1 MNNCNEIIRS
11 PIFYMGNK
19 YKLLNQLL
27 PLFPNNIDT
36 FYDLF
41 GGSGCVSA
49 NVSSNKTIYNEL
61 NGNIV
66 KLFELFINYDSNY
79 IDNAI
84 NNYIKLYDL
93 NKEGTDVRQNN
104 PDIKE
109 TRDFYNKK
117 YIKFRESY
125 NKSERDYLMLYT
137 LTFYS
142 FSNLIRF
149 NKNNE
154 FNMPYGNRCYTSQ
167 HKQIIDKWCNKIK
180 TKNILIN
187 QKNAFDILENTNF
200 NQEDFIYLDPPYFNT
215 LAIYNEKRAFG
226 GWDINCDFRLFKILE
241 KLNLKGIKWGLSNVF
256 KNKNNINNHLI
267 KWCEK
272 NKWNVYHLD
281 FTYSSLGKGN
291 AKSDEVYICN
301 YNLEN
306 YNQAKQISIFDF
318 IGDEK

>member
-1 MNNCNEIIRS
+1 MMNNCNEIIRS

-49 NVSSNKTIYNEL
+49 NVNSNKTLYNEL
-61 NGNIV
+61 NENIV
-66 KLFELFINYDSNY
+66 RLFELFVKYDSNY
-79 IDNAI
+79 INDTI
-84 NNYIKLYDL
+84 INYINSYNL

-104 PDIKE
+104 PNVKE
-109 TRDFYNKK
+109 IREFYNKN
-117 YIKFRESY
+117 YLKFRKAYNESSKNY
-125 NKSERDYLMLYT
+125 IMLYT

-149 NKNNE
+149 NKQSE
-154 FNMPYGNRCYTSQ
+154 FNMPYGNRCYTNE
-167 HKQIIDKWCNKIK
+167 HKVIIDKWCNRIK
-180 TKNILIN
+180 NKNITIS
-187 QKNAFDILENTNF
+187 QKNAFDILENTKF
-200 NQEDFIYLDPPYFNT
+200 NENDFIYLDPPYSNT

-226 GWDINCDFRLFKILE
+226 GWDTDCDFRLFKILE
-241 KLNLKGIKWGLSNVF
+241 ELNSKGIKWGISNVF
-256 KNKNNINNHLI
+256 KNKGNINRHLI

-272 NKWNVYHLD
+272 NKWNVYHLE

-291 AKSDEVYICN
+291 AKSDEVYIFN
-301 YNLEN
+301 YNVEN
-306 YNQAKQISIFDF
+306 HNQLKQMSLFDY
-318 IGDEK
+318 IGGE